1 LLEFKKI
8 ELMKRKQMT
17 NLIVNE
23 VRVMELADRTREN
36 LGEKSSVSDSVFK
49 PKQDAVSLIGSFF
62 SLMRA
67 SKPFMFIKSRVGEYT
82 TQSQKVKLIRV
93 EPEIG
98 ESKLK
103 NLADVCYRSDKS
115 VFINL
120 PHARELPQKNKAIA
134 WKIKRA
140 LDWLAASVILTILS
154 PVMVALAA
162 IISSTSSGSIFFY
175 QWRIGE
181 SGKLFRIIK
190 FRTMITDADKLHHL
204 VMSGQ
209 TGLHK
214 CEDDPRITTVGRWM
228 RKYSLDELPQLFNV
242 PRGEMSLV
250 GPRPWAL
257 YDALRINGDR
267 KRRLNSLP
275 GVTEA
280 WQVSA
285 RSTMLDLDAVTD
297 CDLSYLRNWTL
308 WSDLKILLMTV
319 PKVLSGF
326 GAF

>member
-1 LLEFKKI
+1 
-8 ELMKRKQMT
+8 MQ
-17 NLIVNE
+17 VNE
-23 VRVMELADRTREN
+23 LANHPKEISYISN
-36 LGEKSSVSDSVFK
+36 SMLNFK
-49 PKQDAVSLIGSFF
+49 QIRISIGSFF
-62 SLMRA
+62 PTHLSLFK
-67 SKPFMFIKSRVGEYT
+67 SIMFNEISGEYR
-82 TQSQKVKLIRV
+82 QSTVKLIRV
-93 EPEIG
+93 EPRIG
-98 ESKLK
+98 EAKLK
-103 NLADVCYRSDKS
+103 NLADVCCRSEKA
-115 VFINL
+115 VFLNL
-120 PHARELPQKNKAIA
+120 PQANELPQRHKPIT
-134 WKIKRA
+134 WIVKRA
-140 LDWLAASVILTILS
+140 LDWLAALLILLILS
-154 PVMVALAA
+154 PVMISLAV
-162 IISSTSSGSIFFY
+162 IIASSSSGSIFFH

-204 VMSGQ
+204 VMCGQ

-214 CEDDPRITTVGRWM
+214 CEDDPRITNVGRWM

-242 PRGEMSLV
+242 LRGEMSLV

-275 GVTEA
+275 GVTGA

-297 CDLSYLRNWTL
+297 CDLDYLRNWTL

-326 GAF
+326 GAY

>member
-1 LLEFKKI
+1 MTGLVVDKNQTAKLTYTLQVTDSLGKFAYMVRLCRLTLKQSKVF
-8 ELMKRKQMT
+8 LRKFFAQDFT
-17 NLIVNE
+17 ISNLCDISE
-23 VRVMELADRTREN
+23 SSDQKSDRRYVT
-36 LGEKSSVSDSVFK
+36 
-49 PKQDAVSLIGSFF
+49 
-62 SLMRA
+62 
-67 SKPFMFIKSRVGEYT
+67 
-82 TQSQKVKLIRV
+82 V

-98 ESKLK
+98 EAKLK
-103 NLADVCYRSDKS
+103 QLANSYESKNKYVALK
-115 VFINL
+115 L
-120 PHARELPQKNKAIA
+120 PYASELPQNSKLVSWNL
-134 WKIKRA
+134 KRIF
-140 LDWLAASVILTILS
+140 DWLAALIILMLLSPAMLILS
-154 PVMVALAA
+154 A
-162 IISSTSSGSIFFY
+162 IIALTSSGSIFFQ
-175 QWRIGE
+175 QWRVGE
-181 SGKLFRIIK
+181 NGRLFRIIK

-214 CEDDPRITTVGRWM
+214 CEDDPRVTSVGRWM

-242 PRGEMSLV
+242 LRGEMSLV

-257 YDALRINGDR
+257 YDALRISGDG

-275 GVTEA
+275 GVTGA

-285 RSTMLDLDAVTD
+285 RSTMLDLDAVTE
-297 CDLSYLRNWTL
+297 CDLTYLRNWTI

>member
-1 LLEFKKI
+1 MTGFIVSKVQIKELSDHPKAISYMSNLVSRLKQIKTYIDLFFYTLLSMCKSA
-8 ELMKRKQMT
+8 
-17 NLIVNE
+17 IVSS
-23 VRVMELADRTREN
+23 
-36 LGEKSSVSDSVFK
+36 KSGQYS
-49 PKQDAVSLIGSFF
+49 
-62 SLMRA
+62 
-67 SKPFMFIKSRVGEYT
+67 
-82 TQSQKVKLIRV
+82 QSTVKLIRV
-93 EPEIG
+93 EPDIAEA
-98 ESKLK
+98 KLK
-103 NLADVCYRSDKS
+103 DLADLCYRSEKA
-115 VFINL
+115 VFLNL
-120 PHARELPQKNKAIA
+120 PHANELPQCNNPIT
-134 WKIKRA
+134 WSVKRA
-140 LDWLAASVILTILS
+140 LDWLAAFSILLILS
-154 PVMVALAA
+154 PVMISLAVVIA
-162 IISSTSSGSIFFY
+162 SSSSGSIFFH

-214 CEDDPRITTVGRWM
+214 CEDDPRITNVGRWM

-242 PRGEMSLV
+242 LRGEMSLV

-275 GVTEA
+275 GVTGA

-285 RSTMLDLDAVTD
+285 RSTMLDLDTVTD
-297 CDLSYLRNWTL
+297 CDLNYLRSWTL

-326 GAF
+326 GAY

>member
-1 LLEFKKI
+1 
-8 ELMKRKQMT
+8 MT
-17 NLIVNE
+17 GFIVSKVQIN
-23 VRVMELADRTREN
+23 ELAVHPKSISYMSN
-36 LGEKSSVSDSVFK
+36 LTFKS
-49 PKQDAVSLIGSFF
+49 KQIKISIDLFF
-62 SLMRA
+62 YTLLSMY
-67 SKPFMFIKSRVGEYT
+67 KSTILNKISADYSEST
-82 TQSQKVKLIRV
+82 VKLIRV

-98 ESKLK
+98 EAKLK
-103 NLADVCYRSDKS
+103 ELADVCYRSEKT
-115 VFINL
+115 VYLNL
-120 PHARELPQKNKAIA
+120 PHTNELPQRNNPITWNA
-134 WKIKRA
+134 KRS
-140 LDWLAASVILTILS
+140 LDWLAALLILLILS
-154 PVMVALAA
+154 PVMISLAM
-162 IISSTSSGSIFFY
+162 IIASSSSGSIFFH

-181 SGKLFRIIK
+181 NGKLFRIIK

-214 CEDDPRITTVGRWM
+214 CEADPRITNVGRWM

-242 PRGEMSLV
+242 LRGEMSLV

-275 GVTEA
+275 GVTGA

-297 CDLSYLRNWTL
+297 CDLTYLRGWTL

-326 GAF
+326 GAY